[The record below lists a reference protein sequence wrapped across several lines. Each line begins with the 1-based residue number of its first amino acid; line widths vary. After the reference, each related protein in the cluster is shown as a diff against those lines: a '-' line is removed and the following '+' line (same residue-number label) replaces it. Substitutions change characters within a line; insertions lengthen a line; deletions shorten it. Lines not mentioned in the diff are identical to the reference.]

1 MSNSSIRK
9 IKFNCNTQIYRKM
22 LSLSYRKILSV
33 ALPMMGASFV
43 QSIVLL
49 TASAFLSRYSTDS
62 FAAVGNAGLIYI
74 SMHMFIVGISDG
86 AQILISRRIGEGKY
100 ESLGQLLGTSIFIL
114 SFIVLLLFTFS
125 QTLLPNLISSYI
137 KHPEIAEAQSDYL
150 SIRSYGL
157 FFAMLMLPI
166 QAYYF
171 AFGKSWV
178 PLVSAI
184 VTAIGNVI
192 LDYTLIFGNFGFPEM
207 GLKGAALAA
216 TISDGLSALFLI
228 SFLFLSKE
236 HVKYQLF
243 HRFRLFKS
251 TFVEIFRL
259 ALPIVFQG
267 TVALS
272 TWTIFFIWLE
282 QMGKFELTVSQNIR
296 SVYFLA
302 FVPVWGFAAATK
314 TYVSQYIGARRIDDI
329 KLIQRRIQ
337 LLSIAFMLLIFH
349 GSFLYP
355 ETIISWINPE
365 ELYLSKSAE
374 TLRFVSFSMFMFAYF
389 NVFFQTIN
397 GIGKTQFTFL
407 IEAIAVLLYALTAYL
422 LIKVWTVDVVY
433 VWTVE
438 YVYFGSMGIMS
449 ILYLKFSNWKQK
461 INDALVD

>member
-1 MSNSSIRK
+1 
-9 IKFNCNTQIYRKM
+9 M
-22 LSLSYRKILSV
+22 LPFSYKRILSV

-49 TASAFLSRYSTDS
+49 TASAFLSRYSTDA

-74 SMHMFIVGISDG
+74 SMHMFVVGISDG
-86 AQILISRRIGEGKY
+86 AQILISNRIGQGRY
-100 ESLGQLLGTSIFIL
+100 DVLGQLLGSSVLVL
-114 SFIVLLLFTFS
+114 SVIVVLLFTFA
-125 QTLLPNLISSYI
+125 QLLLPDIIHSYV
-137 KHPEIAEAQSDYL
+137 KHPEIAQAQVDYI

-157 FFAMLMLPI
+157 FFAMLMLPV

-184 VTAIGNVI
+184 VTAVGNVV
-192 LDYTLIFGNFGFPEM
+192 LDYSLIFGNFGFPEM

-216 TISDGLSALFLI
+216 TISDGLSALFLV

-236 HVKYQLF
+236 HVKYKLF
-243 HRFRLFKS
+243 KHFRLLKT

-259 ALPIVFQG
+259 SMPIVFQG

-314 TYVSQYIGARRIDDI
+314 TYISQYVGAKRIEDI
-329 KLIQRRIQ
+329 RKIQWRIQ
-337 LLSIAFMLLIFH
+337 LLSMVFMLITFH

-355 ETIISWINPE
+355 EAIISWINPE
-365 ELYLSKSAE
+365 EAFIAKSAD
-374 TLRFVSFSMFMFAYF
+374 TLRYVSLSMFMFAYF
-389 NVFFQTIN
+389 SVFFQTIN
-397 GIGKTQFTFL
+397 GIGKTQITFL
-407 IEAIAVLLYALTAYL
+407 IEAIAVGLYALSAYL
-422 LIKVWTVDVVY
+422 LIKIWHVDIVHVWS
-433 VWTVE
+433 VE
-438 YVYFGSMGIMS
+438 YVYFGSMGLMS
-449 ILYLKFSNWKQK
+449 VAYLKLVNWKQK
-461 INDALVD
+461 LQ

>member
-1 MSNSSIRK
+1 
-9 IKFNCNTQIYRKM
+9 
-22 LSLSYRKILSV
+22 
-33 ALPMMGASFV
+33 MMGASFV

-49 TASAFLSRYSTDS
+49 TASAFLSRYSTDA

-74 SMHMFIVGISDG
+74 SMHMFVVGISDG
-86 AQILISRRIGEGKY
+86 AQILISRRIGQGRY
-100 ESLGQLLGTSIFIL
+100 EALGQLLGASVL
-114 SFIVLLLFTFS
+114 VLAVIVLLLFTFA
-125 QTLLPNLISSYI
+125 QTLLPDVVYGYV
-137 KHPEIAEAQSDYL
+137 KHVEIAQAQVEYI

-184 VTAIGNVI
+184 VTAVGNIV
-192 LDYTLIFGNFGFPEM
+192 LDYSLIFGNFGFPEM

-236 HVKYQLF
+236 HVKYKLF
-243 HRFRLFKS
+243 QQFRLVKS
-251 TFVEIFRL
+251 IFIEIFKL
-259 ALPIVFQG
+259 SFPIVLQG

-302 FVPVWGFAAATK
+302 FVPAWGFAAATK
-314 TYVSQYIGARRIDDI
+314 TYVSQYVGAKRLDDV
-329 KLIQRRIQ
+329 KLIRRRIQ
-337 LLSIAFMLLIFH
+337 FLSMIFMLIAFH

-365 ELYLSKSAE
+365 DEFISKSAD
-374 TLRFVSFSMFMFAYF
+374 TLRYVSLSMFIFAYV
-389 NVFFQTIN
+389 NVFFQSIN
-397 GIGKTQFTFL
+397 GIGKTHITFF
-407 IEAIAVLLYALTAYL
+407 IEATAVALYALSAFL
-422 LIKVWTVDVVY
+422 LIKVWAVDIVY
-433 VWTVE
+433 VWSVE
-438 YVYFGSMGIMS
+438 YVYFCTIGLLS
-449 ILYLKFSNWKQK
+449 ILYLKFVNWQDK
-461 INDALVD
+461 LT

>member
-1 MSNSSIRK
+1 
-9 IKFNCNTQIYRKM
+9 M
-22 LSLSYRKILSV
+22 LPFSYKKILSV

-49 TASAFLSRYSTDS
+49 TASAFLSRYSTDA

-74 SMHMFIVGISDG
+74 SMHMFVVGISDG
-86 AQILISRRIGEGKY
+86 AQILISNRIGQGRY
-100 ESLGQLLGTSIFIL
+100 DVLGQLLGSSVLVL
-114 SFIVLLLFTFS
+114 SVIVLLLFTFA
-125 QTLLPNLISSYI
+125 QTLLPDIIYGYA
-137 KHPEIAEAQSDYL
+137 KHPEIAQAQVDYI

-157 FFAMLMLPI
+157 FFAMLMLPV

-184 VTAIGNVI
+184 VTAVGNIV
-192 LDYTLIFGNFGFPEM
+192 LDYSLIFGNFGFPEM

-216 TISDGLSALFLI
+216 TISDGLSALFLV

-236 HVKYQLF
+236 HIKRKLF
-243 HRFRLFKS
+243 KQFRLLKT
-251 TFVEIFRL
+251 TFIEIFRL
-259 ALPIVFQG
+259 SMPIVFQG

-314 TYVSQYIGARRIDDI
+314 TYISQAVGAQRIEDI
-329 KLIQRRIQ
+329 RTIQWRIQ
-337 LLSIAFMLLIFH
+337 LLSLIFMLITFH

-355 ETIISWINPE
+355 EAIISWINPQE
-365 ELYLSKSAE
+365 AFIEKSAD
-374 TLRFVSFSMFMFAYF
+374 TLRYVSLSMFMFAYF
-389 NVFFQTIN
+389 SVFFQTIN
-397 GIGKTQFTFL
+397 GIGKTQITFL
-407 IEAIAVLLYALTAYL
+407 IEAIAVGLYALSAYL
-422 LIKVWTVDVVY
+422 LIKVWHMDIVY

-438 YVYFGSMGIMS
+438 YVYFGSMGLMS
-449 ILYLKFSNWKQK
+449 IAYLKLVNWKQK
-461 INDALVD
+461 LN

>member
-1 MSNSSIRK
+1 
-9 IKFNCNTQIYRKM
+9 
-22 LSLSYRKILSV
+22 
-33 ALPMMGASFV
+33 MMGASFV

-49 TASAFLSRYSTDS
+49 TASAFLSRYSTDA

-74 SMHMFIVGISDG
+74 SMHMFVVGISDG
-86 AQILISRRIGEGKY
+86 AQILISNRIGQGRY
-100 ESLGQLLGTSIFIL
+100 DALGQLLGSSIL
-114 SFIVLLLFTFS
+114 VLAVIVLLLFTFA
-125 QTLLPNLISSYI
+125 QTLLPDIIHSYV
-137 KHPEIAEAQSDYL
+137 KHPEIAQAQVDYI

-184 VTAIGNVI
+184 VTAIGNVV
-192 LDYTLIFGNFGFPEM
+192 LDYSLIFGNFGFPEM

-216 TISDGLSALFLI
+216 TISDGLSALFLV

-236 HVKYQLF
+236 HVKYKLF
-243 HRFRLFKS
+243 RQFRLLKA
-251 TFVEIFRL
+251 TFIEIFRL
-259 ALPIVFQG
+259 SLPIVFQG

-314 TYVSQYIGARRIDDI
+314 TYISQYVGAKRIEDI
-329 KLIQRRIQ
+329 RTIQWRIQ
-337 LLSIAFMLLIFH
+337 LLSMVFMLITFH

-355 ETIISWINPE
+355 EAIISWINPE
-365 ELYLSKSAE
+365 EAFIEKSAD
-374 TLRFVSFSMFMFAYF
+374 TLRYVSLSMFIFAYF
-389 NVFFQTIN
+389 SVFFQTIN
-397 GIGKTQFTFL
+397 GIGKTQITFL
-407 IEAIAVLLYALTAYL
+407 IEAIAVGLYALSAYVF
-422 LIKVWTVDVVY
+422 IKVWQLDIVY

-438 YVYFGSMGIMS
+438 YVYFGAMGLMS
-449 ILYLKFSNWKQK
+449 IAYLKLVNWKQK
-461 INDALVD
+461 LY

>member
-1 MSNSSIRK
+1 
-9 IKFNCNTQIYRKM
+9 M
-22 LSLSYRKILSV
+22 LSLNYRTILSV

-49 TASAFLSRYSTDS
+49 TASAFLSRYSTDA

-74 SMHMFIVGISDG
+74 SMHMFVVGISDG
-86 AQILISRRIGEGKY
+86 AQILISRRIGERRY
-100 ESLGQLLGTSIFIL
+100 DVLGQLLGSSVVTL
-114 SFIVLLLFTFS
+114 SLIVLLLFVFA
-125 QTLLPNLISSYI
+125 QLLLPGIIFSYV
-137 KHPEIAEAQSDYL
+137 KHVEIAQAQVDYL

-184 VTAIGNVI
+184 VTAVGNIV
-192 LDYTLIFGNFGFPEM
+192 LDYSLIFGNLGFPEM

-216 TISDGLSALFLI
+216 TISDGLSALFLV

-236 HVKYQLF
+236 HIKRNLF
-243 HRFRLFKS
+243 RQFRLMKS
-251 TFVEIFRL
+251 TFIEIFKL
-259 ALPIVFQG
+259 SVPIVLQG

-314 TYVSQYIGARRIDDI
+314 TYVSQYVGARRIGDI
-329 KLIQRRIQ
+329 KIIQWRIQ
-337 LLSIAFMLLIFH
+337 LLSIIFMLLSFH

-355 ETIISWINPE
+355 EAIISWINPE
-365 ELYLSKSAE
+365 EEFISKSAD
-374 TLRFVSFSMFMFAYF
+374 TLRYVSLSMFIFAYF
-389 NVFFQTIN
+389 SVFFQTIN
-397 GIGKTQFTFL
+397 GIGKTHITFL
-407 IEAIAVLLYALTAYL
+407 IEAAAVCLYALSAYL
-422 LIKVWTVDVVY
+422 LIKVWQVDIVY
-433 VWTVE
+433 VWSVE
-438 YVYFGSMGIMS
+438 YIYFGSMGILS
-449 ILYLKFSNWKQK
+449 VAYLRLFNWKKRFQE
-461 INDALVD
+461 V